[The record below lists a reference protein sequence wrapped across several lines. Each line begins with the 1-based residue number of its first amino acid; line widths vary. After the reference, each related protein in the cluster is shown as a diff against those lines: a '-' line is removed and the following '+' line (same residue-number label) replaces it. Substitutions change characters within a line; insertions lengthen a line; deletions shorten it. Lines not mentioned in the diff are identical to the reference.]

1 MVMALVERMRLNFV
15 NFGIY
20 KHKHG
25 MRQSLRLLWTHT
37 HGSSF
42 NSTPQIQHLT
52 PPSHL
57 RFHLLQFLLRKDLFL
72 IFLGTPFCLIIFYFS
87 GVILI
92 IIWSIAGIAE
102 GYWYDLSLE
111 LICYQPSL
119 VRFLLL
125 LFSILIILIFLDLG
139 LIFLSFSFYFL
150 FFIFVLLGFMGY
162 QKTVFWGFRFCK
174 VLL

>member
-57 RFHLLQFLLRKDLFL
+57 RFYLLQFLLRKDLFL
-72 IFLGTPFCLIIFYFS
+72 IFLGTPFCLIIFYFC

-92 IIWSIAGIAE
+92 IIWSIGGIAE

-119 VRFLLL
+119 VRF
-125 LFSILIILIFLDLG
+125 FAS
-139 LIFLSFSFYFL
+139 
-150 FFIFVLLGFMGY
+150 FIFYLDHLDFFGLGFDFS
-162 QKTVFWGFRFCK
+162 QF
-174 VLL
+174 